1 MGSAQSTVDGEPRF
15 IIFVKQR
22 NRRFL
27 GQVVVEEIE
36 FCNMRRGVVADRAR
50 AEGDRAHR

>member
-1 MGSAQSTVDGEPRF
+1 MGSARSIVDGEPRL

-36 FCNMRRGVVADRAR
+36 LCGMLRGVVADRAR